1 MAWIG
6 MLAGGVTSLSIVTQ
20 LFILTILG
28 CTVFFN
34 IRYTRKVVELGPTIL
49 TTIGIFG
56 TFLGVAIGLSHFDTA
71 NVQAS
76 VPLLLAGLKTA
87 FWASVFGVGAA
98 VQLKAR
104 EFFAPETDAD
114 GEAEQSA
121 SPVALLADIRDAL
134 CSTRDASLVQQ
145 LRLVRQDLNDRLI
158 PQVRASR
165 QEANER
171 LESLRAGQREVVGSM
186 ATLTGVQSQAL
197 QDLAQ
202 AGAGSLVTALQ
213 QVVLDFN
220 DRVASQ
226 FGENYRD
233 LNHAVQQL
241 LAWQS
246 AYRETISSTNDQLA
260 ATLRQLG
267 YAASDFRTVTEGSER
282 FARTAERVAVV
293 MEGIER
299 GEERLAVLARSL
311 GKLTEEA
318 AGRVPFIESRLY
330 ELTTQMTSAVQA
342 NQMALNGAL
351 SDSAAELQRTMVAAK
366 AELSAATQ
374 TGAAQLQAN
383 QEAIAAALA
392 QNAAAMTD
400 AMQAMQADLMAAV
413 GGLMRQLTDQ
423 VEAAALPERV
433 LRRRRALHVIGEA
446 ADGD

>member
-1 MAWIG
+1 MAWAGALI
-6 MLAGGVTSLSIVTQ
+6 GGVTSLSIVTQ
-20 LFILTILG
+20 VFIVTILA
-28 CTVFFN
+28 CTVLFN
-34 IRYTRKVVELGPTIL
+34 LRYTRKVVELGPTIL

-56 TFLGVAIGLSHFDTA
+56 TFLGVAIGLSHFDTS

-76 VPLLLAGLKTA
+76 VPQLLAGLKTA

-104 EFFAPETDAD
+104 EFLA
-114 GEAEQSA
+114 GEASAEDGADQDA

-165 QEANER
+165 QETNER

-186 ATLTGVQSQAL
+186 ETLTSVQGRAL
-197 QDLAQ
+197 HDLAE
-202 AGAGSLVTALQ
+202 AGAGNLVTALQ

-220 DRVASQ
+220 ERIAGQ

-233 LNHAVQQL
+233 LNHAVHQL
-241 LAWQS
+241 LAWQN
-246 AYRETISSTNDQLA
+246 AYRETVTATNDQLA

-282 FARTAERVAVV
+282 FARTAERVGLV
-293 MEGIER
+293 MDGIEA
-299 GEERLAVLARSL
+299 GETRLSVLAQSL

-330 ELTTQMTSAVQA
+330 ELTTQMTNAVQA
-342 NQMALNGAL
+342 NQTALNTAL
-351 SDSAAELQRTMVAAK
+351 TGSAAELHRTMA
-366 AELSAATQ
+366 
-374 TGAAQLQAN
+374 AAQNDFREAARSGATHVQDN
-383 QEAIAAALA
+383 QNAIAAALA

-400 AMQAMQADLMAAV
+400 ALQAMQADLMAAV
-413 GGLMRQLTDQ
+413 GTLMRQLTAQ
-423 VEAAALPERV
+423 VEAAALPERAV
-433 LRRRRALHVIGEA
+433 RPRPALHVVAEA
-446 ADGD
+446 VDGD